1 MNALT
6 ATADNIV
13 DGFHGNGEV
22 CEGVEE
28 EVRSVKRRWEALKSE
43 LHAQSEKQGEINDQF
58 SEFLTGFT
66 GFCNWLSEIRGQL
79 LDELC
84 VAIPHKASGDTI
96 ATHKARLK
104 VREGGRGGR
113 VGLCKILAYSTYTH
127 DLSFI

>member
-1 MNALT
+1 MIT
-6 ATADNIV
+6 
-13 DGFHGNGEV
+13 
-22 CEGVEE
+22 GVGPIFS
-28 EVRSVKRRWEALKSE
+28 RRTKRRWEALKTE
-43 LHAQSEKQGEINDQF
+43 LHAQLKKYGESSDQF

-104 VREGGRGGR
+104 VRERGGER
-113 VGLCKILAYSTYTH
+113 EGMHIGICYPIWTLHSTIHMYICNIRTYVRA
-127 DLSFI
+127 